1 MKRKAITPIMRL
13 VALQK
18 ARLQADC
25 YVCRRTCS
33 QDGFQFDHV
42 QALVDGGAHDP
53 ENIAV
58 ICLWC
63 HREKSAFEHQRNSK
77 SKRLA
82 QARAAHEA
90 VVGGEPKKPG
100 TIKSRGFDRTFKKK
114 LNGKTERRQE
124 P

>member
-1 MKRKAITPIMRL
+1 MKL
-13 VALQK
+13 DALQR

-33 QDGFQFDHV
+33 WDGVQFDHV
-42 QALVDGGAHDP
+42 QALVDGGTHDA
-53 ENIAV
+53 ENIMV

-82 QARAAHEA
+82 TARAAHEA
-90 VVGGEPKKPG
+90 VLAGAPKTPG

-114 LNGKTERRQE
+114 LNGKTERRQT
-124 P
+124 

>member
-1 MKRKAITPIMRL
+1 MKRKAITPAMKL
-13 VALQK
+13 DALQK

-33 QDGFQFDHV
+33 WDGLQFDHV
-42 QALVDGGAHDP
+42 QSLVDGGAHDAS
-53 ENIAV
+53 NISV

-63 HREKSAFEHQRNSK
+63 HRDKSAFEHSRNSK

-82 QARAAHEA
+82 TARAAHEA
-90 VVGGEPKKPG
+90 VLAGEPKTPG

>member
-1 MKRKAITPIMRL
+1 MKRKAITPIMKL

-25 YVCRRTCS
+25 YVCRRTCA
-33 QDGFQFDHV
+33 QDGIQFDHV
-42 QALVDGGAHDP
+42 QALIDGGAHDP

-90 VVGGEPKKPG
+90 VLAGEPKKSG
-100 TIKSRGFDRTFKKK
+100 AIKSAGFKGWRKF
-114 LNGKTERRQE
+114 NGQQVRKEKQS
-124 P
+124 

>member
-1 MKRKAITPIMRL
+1 MKRKAITPIMKL

-25 YVCRRTCS
+25 YVCHRTCS
-33 QDGFQFDHV
+33 WDGMQFDHV

-53 ENIAV
+53 ENIMI

-90 VVGGEPKKPG
+90 VLAGEPKKPG

>member
-1 MKRKAITPIMRL
+1 MRKAITPAMKL
-13 VALQK
+13 VALQR
-18 ARLQADC
+18 ANVHGAC
-25 YVCRRTCS
+25 YVCKRLCP
-33 QDGFQFDHV
+33 QDQFQFDHV

-90 VVGGEPKKPG
+90 VLAGAPKRPS

-114 LNGKTERRQE
+114 LNGTTERRQE

>member
-1 MKRKAITPIMRL
+1 MRKAITPAMKL
-13 VALQK
+13 VALQR
-18 ARLQADC
+18 ANVHGAC
-25 YVCRRTCS
+25 YVCKRLCP
-33 QDGFQFDHV
+33 QDQFQFDHV

-90 VVGGEPKKPG
+90 VLAGAPKRPS
-100 TIKSRGFDRTFKKK
+100 TIKLRGFDRTMKKK

>member
-1 MKRKAITPIMRL
+1 MRKAITPAMKWD
-13 VALQK
+13 AL
-18 ARLQADC
+18 RRADVHGAC
-25 YVCRRTCS
+25 YVCKRLCP
-33 QDGFQFDHV
+33 QDQFQFDHV

-90 VVGGEPKKPG
+90 VLAGEPKKPS

>member
-1 MKRKAITPIMRL
+1 MKRKAITPVMKL

-33 QDGFQFDHV
+33 WDGFQFDHV

-53 ENIAV
+53 ENIMI

-63 HREKSAFEHQRNSK
+63 HRDKSGFEHSRNSK

-90 VVGGEPKKPG
+90 VLAGEPKKPS